1 EELSNIKECVSEVSL
16 KREKRL
22 FSTGDSGDEMFLVRR
37 GGVRILLPV
46 AEGKYRHL
54 ATVSQGGFFGEL
66 AFIDNETRSTD
77 VDAKS
82 DTDLYVLSRRRFNE
96 CSRANAT
103 IGVLVFARLAKAIA
117 LRLRDTNARIE

>member
-1 EELSNIKECVSEVSL
+1 
-16 KREKRL
+16 
-22 FSTGDSGDEMFLVRR
+22 
-37 GGVRILLPV
+37 
-46 AEGKYRHL
+46 
-54 ATVSQGGFFGEL
+54 VSQGSFFGEL

-77 VDAKS
+77 VDAKW

-96 CSRANAT
+96 RSRANAT